1 MYTEVIGLDVVSDDV
16 LNVGDIDD
24 NVELATEAKSVVAV
38 RGRDEVVAKDVW
50 LVSDVDTGA
59 NLEDVGVVVLLV
71 TLLVSGNTE
80 IDWTDSG
87 ADVALVTLLDP
98 DVTEID

>member
-1 MYTEVIGLDVVSDDV
+1 MVSDDV

-24 NVELATEAKSVVAV
+24 NVELTTEAKSVVAV

-59 NLEDVGVVVLLV
+59 DLEDVGVVVLLV

>member
-24 NVELATEAKSVVAV
+24 NVELTTEAKSVVAV

-59 NLEDVGVVVLLV
+59 DLEDVGVVVLLV

>member
-59 NLEDVGVVVLLV
+59 DLEDVGVVVLLV

>member
-59 NLEDVGVVVLLV
+59 DLEDVGGVVLLV